1 MSENHEEL
9 LELTASIVAAY
20 VSHNNVPAGDV
31 ASLIAST
38 HSALAKLGSAPAAA
52 PAEPLV
58 PAVSIR
64 KSITPDFLI
73 CLEDGQKFKSL
84 KRHIGNK
91 YGLTP
96 QEYRKKWGLP
106 ADYPMVAPN
115 YAEARSELAKSIGL
129 GRRPAAAPVP
139 APEPV
144 KPTRA
149 KRVTKAKASA

>member
-9 LELTASIVAAY
+9 LELTASIVSAY
-20 VSHNNVPAGDV
+20 VSHNNVPTADV
-31 ASLIAST
+31 VGLIAST
-38 HSALAKLGSAPAAA
+38 HFALAKLGSTPTIA

-84 KRHIGNK
+84 KRHIGYK

-96 QEYRKKWGLP
+96 QEYR
-106 ADYPMVAPN
+106 
-115 YAEARSELAKSIGL
+115 
-129 GRRPAAAPVP
+129 
-139 APEPV
+139 V
-144 KPTRA
+144 K
-149 KRVTKAKASA
+149 